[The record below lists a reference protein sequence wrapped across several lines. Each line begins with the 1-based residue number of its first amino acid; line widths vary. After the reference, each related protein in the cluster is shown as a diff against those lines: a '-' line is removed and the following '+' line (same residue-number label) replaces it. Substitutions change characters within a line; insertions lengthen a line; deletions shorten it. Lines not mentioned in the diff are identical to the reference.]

1 MYLKAKLIKTI
12 QKSVMAAALL
22 VLTGCA
28 STVVKSDV
36 ERIHSMPDDVTGKS
50 FFVFPDGAQE
60 GTQEFSLYAQD
71 IAENLILSGMVES
84 PIFESADYIVQYRYN
99 VGDAREE
106 SVTTRSRSGGEFVS
120 GMGMV
125 TTGNSAGQTFL
136 YEGQRPVEVSEET
149 TTNTV
154 YDKVLEVDISDREK
168 SMANAQNI
176 AYVYEGRVSS
186 SGSSGSFMSVSRCLF
201 DALLKKFPGVSGQTS
216 RAMGFSPSCAR

>member
-1 MYLKAKLIKTI
+1 MFLKTSLRRMI
-12 QKSVMAAALL
+12 QKSAMAAALF

-28 STVVKSDV
+28 STVIQSDV

-50 FFVFPDGAQE
+50 FFVFPDSTQE

-71 IAENLILSGMVES
+71 VAENLVLSGMVES
-84 PIFESADYIVQYRYN
+84 SIFEGADYIVQYRYN
-99 VGDAREE
+99 VGGAREE
-106 SVTTRSRSGGEFVS
+106 VVTTKSRSGGEFVS

-125 TTGNSAGQTFL
+125 TTGNAAGQTFL
-136 YEGQRPVEVSEET
+136 YQGQRPVEVSEET
-149 TTNTV
+149 TTTTV

-168 SMANAQNI
+168 SMASAQNV
-176 AYVYEGRVSS
+176 AYVYQGRVSS

-201 DALLKKFPGVSGQTS
+201 DALLKKFPGESGQTS